1 MRDAMP
7 AVYVLDVPEFRAL
20 VRVAREEK
28 GYSITR
34 LPGGY
39 FRIESATELVF
50 KRKEL
55 SFKPAV
61 WYGCVTGGLRGH
73 IVQFDRD
80 TLRIVAG
87 AQS

>member
-1 MRDAMP
+1 MP

-20 VRVAREEK
+20 VRVARERN
-28 GYSITR
+28 GYTINR

-39 FRIESATELVF
+39 FRIESPSEIVF
-50 KRKEL
+50 TRKEL
-55 SFKPAV
+55 SFKPAI
-61 WYGCVTGGLRGH
+61 WYGCLTGGLRGQ

-80 TLRIVAG
+80 TLKIADR